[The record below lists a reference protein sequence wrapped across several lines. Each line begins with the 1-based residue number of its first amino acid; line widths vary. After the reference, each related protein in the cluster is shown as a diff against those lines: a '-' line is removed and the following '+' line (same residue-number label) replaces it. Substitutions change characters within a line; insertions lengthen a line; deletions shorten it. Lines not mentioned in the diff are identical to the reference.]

1 MLKLVIA
8 LTVESS
14 EDNRSSLAAAASL
27 AEINS

>member
-1 MLKLVIA
+1 MPKVVIK

-14 EDNRSSLAAAASL
+14 ADNCSSLAAAASL